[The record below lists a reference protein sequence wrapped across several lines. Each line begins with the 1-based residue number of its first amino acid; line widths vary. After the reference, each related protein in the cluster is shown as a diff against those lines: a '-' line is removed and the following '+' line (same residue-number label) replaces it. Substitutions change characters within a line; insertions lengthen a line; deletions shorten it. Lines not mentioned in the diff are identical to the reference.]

1 LGDEAGASG
10 GGGVKLLVIHPGASF
25 ATHDVYAGY
34 VDALRALGV
43 EVIEY
48 RLDARIDA
56 WAEFIKYRH
65 KRHRLG
71 PVDDA
76 EILHRAGMD
85 ILPQATWHRVD
96 GVLAVS
102 AMYLRES
109 ALRLLRAAGIP
120 CALML
125 TESPYDDE
133 QQAQYGRWADVVFT
147 NERTSVDYLSRF
159 CRTVK
164 YLPHAHDPARHRPD
178 LPLDDSVPA
187 HDVVFVGTGFRERR
201 QLLAAVDWAG
211 IDLGLYGQWERP
223 GKLAPYV
230 RGGVVDNA
238 TAAQLYRKAKIGLN
252 LYRTSKGWDGSDHID
267 HAESLNPRA
276 VELAA
281 CGAFTLSD
289 HRAEVS
295 EVFGSLVPCFTD
307 AADLSAALRDY
318 LSLVNE
324 RAAISE
330 LLPKQ
335 VAHLTFEARARDVVT
350 TLRDAGWA
358 ARGVAQAAD

>member
-1 LGDEAGASG
+1 M
-10 GGGVKLLVIHPGASF
+10 KLLLIHPGASF
-25 ATHDVYAGY
+25 STHDVFTGY
-34 VDALRALGV
+34 VDALRAIGV
-43 EVIEY
+43 EVVEY
-48 RLDARIDA
+48 RLDARIDS

-65 KRHRLG
+65 RRHKLG

-85 ILPQATWHRVD
+85 ILPQAVWHRVD
-96 GVLAVS
+96 GVLAIS

-109 ALRLLRAAGIP
+109 ALRLLRVAGVP
-120 CALML
+120 CALL
-125 TESPYDDE
+125 LSESPYDDA

-159 CRTVK
+159 CRRVV

-178 LPLDDSVPA
+178 LPIDGSIPA

-201 QLLAAVDWAG
+201 QLLAAVDWTG

-230 RGGVVDNA
+230 KGGVVDNA

-252 LYRTSKGWDGSDHID
+252 LYRTSKGWDGADHID

-289 HRAEVS
+289 ERAEVA
-295 EVFGSLVPCFTD
+295 EVFGINVPTFETPEVLGILIRHYLAHD
-307 AADLSAALRDY
+307 A
-318 LSLVNE
+318 E
-324 RAAISE
+324 RAA
-330 LLPKQ
+330 LAARLPRA
-335 VAHLTFEARARDVVT
+335 VAPLTFEARAHDVVT